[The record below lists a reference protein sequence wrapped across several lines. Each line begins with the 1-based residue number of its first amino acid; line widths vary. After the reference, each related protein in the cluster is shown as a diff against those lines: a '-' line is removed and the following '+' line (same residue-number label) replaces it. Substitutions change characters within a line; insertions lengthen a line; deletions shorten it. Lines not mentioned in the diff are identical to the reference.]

1 MEDLLARC
9 FLARFTKYTFLTNL
23 ENKMLENIQ
32 KLRYKDKVV
41 IVTGATSGIGEGIAL
56 KFGEFGIFSGLDS

>member
-1 MEDLLARC
+1 
-9 FLARFTKYTFLTNL
+9 
-23 ENKMLENIQ
+23 MLENIQ

-56 KFGEFGIFSGLDS
+56 KFGEFGIFFDLDIELKLFLGFHMFG